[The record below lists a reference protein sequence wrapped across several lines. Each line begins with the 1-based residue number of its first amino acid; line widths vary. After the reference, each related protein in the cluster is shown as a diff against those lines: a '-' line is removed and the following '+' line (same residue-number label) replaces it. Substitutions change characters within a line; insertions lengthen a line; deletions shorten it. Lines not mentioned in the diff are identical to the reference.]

1 MEKQKV
7 QKLIIF
13 LIRQRLGLKIGERF
27 QFTNQN
33 EMNNEQYYFFTDSA
47 LMKIWTNRNSGR
59 EYISHSGVA
68 LNWLLD
74 DRCEIRKVDAA

>member
-1 MEKQKV
+1 MANIDEV
-7 QKLIIF
+7 STV
-13 LIRQRLGLKIGERF
+13 E
-27 QFTNQN
+27 

-47 LMKIWTNRNSGR
+47 LMKIWTNKNSGR

>member
-1 MEKQKV
+1 MK
-7 QKLIIF
+7 KLIIF

-27 QFTNQN
+27 QFANQN

-47 LMKIWTNRNSGR
+47 LMKIWTSRGSGR
-59 EYISHSGVA
+59 EYISHSGVS

-74 DRCEIRKVDAA
+74 DRCEIRKQVQ